1 MSAAVAVGR
10 VAVLAAVLG
19 GASGASAQEEPG
31 GLSPAVAP
39 SLIGPWLEPGLE
51 LPEGT
56 QSARVMRGDEP
67 ILRQAAG
74 GAPRVGSAHRNVLL
88 PVFAAVRGP
97 GCRAAW
103 LRVGPRAWTCADH
116 VELSTAR
123 PIPASLKTIVDAPD
137 GLPYAY
143 YFVGPDGSF
152 GYRDARLVDVGTPAM
167 QLEPGFAVAIVETR
181 WIDSQR
187 YGRSGNELWIPM
199 RDLGPV
205 HAASFEGSEIPPGA
219 KPGTAAPFAWVF
231 SRTATPIFAGPS
243 RARPT
248 SRTLPQ
254 FTRVDVLEEHAGP
267 LAVQSS
273 FVRIAEGQWLDAKDV
288 RRATFEPPPT
298 EVQVAAGERWI
309 DVDLSTQTLVAWE
322 GDRPVFATLIS
333 SGKGKQGT
341 ANATPRGVHRIW
353 VKLLSSNMDNL
364 EDENANRWYRMENV
378 PWVQYFDKGVG
389 LHGAF
394 WHRSFGNVR
403 SHGCVNLAPLDAQRL
418 FHFTEPRLP
427 AGWTAV
433 LPAGGVQGNLV
444 RVR

>member
-1 MSAAVAVGR
+1 MVAAVGR
-10 VAVLAAVLG
+10 LAVLAAILG
-19 GASGASAQEEPG
+19 GASAASAQVDPLAE
-31 GLSPAVAP
+31 P
-39 SLIGPWLEPGLE
+39 SLVGPWLEPGLE

-56 QSARVMRGDEP
+56 RSARIMRGDEP

-97 GCRAAW
+97 GCRNAW

-116 VELSTAR
+116 VELSTSR

-152 GYRDARLVDVGTPAM
+152 GYRDAHLVDVGTPTM
-167 QLEPGFAVAIVETR
+167 QLEPGFAVAIVEMR
-181 WIDSQR
+181 WIDGER

-205 HAASFEGSEIPPGA
+205 RAATFEGSEIPPGA
-219 KPGTAAPFAWVF
+219 TPGTAAPFAWVF
-231 SRTATPIFAGPS
+231 SRTPTPIFGGPS

-248 SRTLPQ
+248 GTTLPQ
-254 FTRVDVLEEHAGP
+254 FTRVDVLEEREGAFAG
-267 LAVQSS
+267 QSR
-273 FVRIAEGQWLDAKDV
+273 FVRFAEGQWVDARDL

-309 DVDLSTQTLVAWE
+309 DVDLATQTLVAWE

-341 ANATPRGVHRIW
+341 ANATPKGVHRIW

-378 PWVQYFDKGVG
+378 PWVQYFSKGVG

-403 SHGCVNLAPLDAQRL
+403 SHGCVNLTPLDAQRL